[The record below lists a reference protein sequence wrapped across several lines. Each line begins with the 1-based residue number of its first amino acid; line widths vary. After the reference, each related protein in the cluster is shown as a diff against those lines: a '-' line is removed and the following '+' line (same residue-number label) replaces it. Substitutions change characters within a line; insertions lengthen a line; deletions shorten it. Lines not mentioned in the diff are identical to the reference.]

1 MAHLLNVYEDK
12 SSRHYVFWYSE
23 KPGSREAVLSKES
36 SYEKYE
42 IERGYH
48 LMYIGKSRKFSKEL
62 SFGLVPCYLYWEKI
76 KEKKKSVGF

>member
-1 MAHLLNVYEDK
+1 MFTKIKAADIT
-12 SSRHYVFWYSE
+12 SSDIAK

-62 SFGLVPCYLYWEKI
+62 SFGLVPCYLY
-76 KEKKKSVGF
+76 